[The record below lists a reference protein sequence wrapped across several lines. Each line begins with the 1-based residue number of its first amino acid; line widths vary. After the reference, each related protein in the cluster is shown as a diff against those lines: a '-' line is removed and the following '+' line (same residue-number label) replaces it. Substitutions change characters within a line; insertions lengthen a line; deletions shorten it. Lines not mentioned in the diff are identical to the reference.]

1 MILMFC
7 TITGPSPN
15 IYLVS
20 FTATLGG
27 GVMLLIVGR
36 LSDILGRRYFMIG
49 CQSLALI
56 GSIVSATA
64 KSVNTVIAG
73 SVLIGIA
80 AGGQQLFPI
89 IIQEMVPNRYRFYGQ
104 AAITTAVM
112 PTIGFSPAI
121 ARSLV
126 AHTALAWRYGIL
138 SPTVNP

>member
-1 MILMFC
+1 MYCI
-7 TITGPSPN
+7 IAGPSPN

-49 CQSLALI
+49 CQLLALI
-56 GSIVSATA
+56 GSVVSATA
-64 KSVNTVIAG
+64 SSVNTVIAG

-80 AGGQQLFPI
+80 AGGQQLFPLL
-89 IIQEMVPNRYRFYGQ
+89 IQEMVPNKHRFYGQ
-104 AAITTAVM
+104 SAITLSVM
-112 PTIGFSPAI
+112 PTLGFSPAI

-126 AHTALAWRYGIL
+126 EHTALSWR
-138 SPTVNP
+138 